1 MTYYFNIL
9 FFLHIFG
16 IACYAYLYYDVKLI
30 RNENF
35 FKWFQD
41 KTGICKK
48 EDYEH
53 SQKYI
58 DNVAYK
64 ALFDETFHKFKVIS
78 VFIILNYV
86 ISILIFGYLKFS
98 IRECIDPILN
108 IHTIPIIIVAVVV
121 EEAYYLYF
129 IYPEYKNVSEQIN
142 SFRTYFQPALILF
155 VYCSSFLITASVV
168 CFLNYNMPDPE
179 SEEKIVKIKDVTKV
193 LYEHSGLFE
202 RKHYNVLVVE
212 PAIYGDRFI
221 SVSDETLNKARK
233 GNKLKATIKKGLFGA
248 RFIEKEEILL
258 K

>member
-1 MTYYFNIL
+1 MTYFFNIL

-16 IACYAYLYYDVKLI
+16 IACYAYLYYDTKLI

-53 SQKYI
+53 SQKYKE
-58 DNVAYK
+58 NFAYRE
-64 ALFDETFHKFKVIS
+64 LFNETFHNFKIIS

-86 ISILIFGYLKFS
+86 IAILIFGYLRFS

-108 IHTIPIIIVAVVV
+108 LYTIPIIVVSV
-121 EEAYYLYF
+121 LFEVVYCLTF
-129 IYPEYKNVSEQIN
+129 IYPEYKKASEQIN
-142 SFRTYFQPALILF
+142 YYRAFFLPALILF
-155 VYCSSFLITASVV
+155 IYCSSFLITTSVV
-168 CFLNYNMPDPE
+168 CFLNYYMPEPE

-221 SVSDETLNKARK
+221 SVSDETLNKAQK
-233 GNKLKATIKKGLFGA
+233 GNKLRATIKKGFFGA

>member
-1 MTYYFNIL
+1 MTYYFNLL

-41 KTGICKK
+41 KAGICKK

-53 SQKYI
+53 SPKYEE
-58 DNVAYK
+58 NVAYK
-64 ALFDETFHKFKVIS
+64 ELFDKTFHK
-78 VFIILNYV
+78 
-86 ISILIFGYLKFS
+86 
-98 IRECIDPILN
+98 
-108 IHTIPIIIVAVVV
+108 
-121 EEAYYLYF
+121 
-129 IYPEYKNVSEQIN
+129 
-142 SFRTYFQPALILF
+142 
-155 VYCSSFLITASVV
+155 
-168 CFLNYNMPDPE
+168 
-179 SEEKIVKIKDVTKV
+179 
-193 LYEHSGLFE
+193 FE

-221 SVSDETLNKARK
+221 SVSDKTLNKAQK